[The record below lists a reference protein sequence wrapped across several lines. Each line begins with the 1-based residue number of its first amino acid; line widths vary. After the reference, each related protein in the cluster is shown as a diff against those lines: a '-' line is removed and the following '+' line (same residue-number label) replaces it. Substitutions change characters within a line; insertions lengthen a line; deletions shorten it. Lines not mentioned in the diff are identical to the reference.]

1 MQNQIEG
8 KNPVLEALKAGRPIN
23 KILIAKD
30 IERHSAIAEIL
41 HLSKE
46 KRIPIEWLPADVIKS
61 KSLLKAHQGIIAYAS
76 AKEYV
81 DLNHLFEITKSKNEP
96 AFYVILDGIEDPHNL
111 GAIIRTAESAGVHGI
126 IIPER
131 RAVGLTEI
139 VAKVSAGAIEYM
151 PVARVINLNNT
162 IKTLKEN
169 NVWVIGIDNS
179 GKRSFTDIDF
189 KQATALVIGSEGQ
202 GVSRL
207 VKENCDEIISIP
219 MKGKISSLN
228 ASVAAAVVMY
238 EIVRQRAGY

>member
-1 MQNQIEG
+1 VQNQIEG